1 MKEFT
6 LTARYDYADIQKLV
20 PGTESCTVYAH
31 TEMEIIHQA
40 NGLCLIN
47 PGFDEFEVA
56 PADVA
61 KYVYAS
67 VLAGDILLENQI
79 IEDSGEAE
87 FSNHLRAVV
96 EKLYATTDTK
106 TLLDTVI
113 KIAVAHGKI

>member
-1 MKEFT
+1 MKEVT

-31 TEMEIIHQA
+31 TEMEVIHQT

-47 PGFDEFEVA
+47 PGFDEFEVV

-67 VLAGDILLENQI
+67 VLVGDILLENQI
-79 IEDSGEAE
+79 IEDSGEAD
-87 FSNHLRAVV
+87 FSDKIRETA
-96 EKLYATTDTK
+96 EKLYATAETK
-106 TLLDTVI
+106 TLLDAVI
-113 KIAVAHGKI
+113 EIAVAHDNI

>member
-6 LTARYDYADIQKLV
+6 LTARYNYADIKAML
-20 PGTESCTVYAH
+20 PATESFTVYAH
-31 TEMEIIHQA
+31 TEMEVIRQT

-79 IEDSGEAE
+79 IEDSGEAD
-87 FSNHLRAVV
+87 FSDKIRTVV
-96 EKLYATTDTK
+96 EKLYATADTK
-106 TLLDTVI
+106 TLLDAVI
-113 KIAVAHGKI
+113 EIAVAHDKI

>member
-6 LTARYDYADIQKLV
+6 LTARNDYVDIKDLI
-20 PGTESCTVYAH
+20 PIDESCVVYAH
-31 TEMEIIHQA
+31 TEMEIIHQT

-47 PGFDEFEVA
+47 PGFDEFEIA

-79 IEDSGEAE
+79 IEDSGEAD
-87 FSNHLRAVV
+87 FSDKIRETV
-96 EKLYATTDTK
+96 EQLYATADTK
-106 TLLDTVI
+106 TLLDAVI